1 VAAKSFGLPD
11 DLHQYLLRVGVREPD
26 VLRRLREHTASLPQS
41 DMQIAPEQ
49 GAFMA
54 WLVGLAGVRR
64 CLEVGTFTGYSAL
77 AVALALP
84 PDGTLL
90 CCDVS
95 EEWTRIARRF
105 WAEAGVSDRIEV
117 RLGPALGTLDAL
129 LADGR
134 AGTFDYAF
142 VDADKS
148 EYPAYYDRV
157 FELVRPGGIMLWDNV
172 LWGGEVIHP
181 EVDDPGV
188 RGIRELNQRL
198 ATDQRIS
205 VAMLPLADGVTLVRK
220 R

>member
-84 PDGTLL
+84 PDGTVL